1 MTLQRP
7 TPWEGRNDQDEE
19 PFGRRWH
26 HRVVMANTETHLVRS
41 ESIGLLGFACDLG
54 VKRNLGRQGAAEGPM
69 ALRDKL
75 RNLAWHWG
83 NRKLVDFGDIK
94 IEDEDLETGQAQL
107 SEEIVKAIPEVSRLL
122 VVGGGHETAFGSF
135 AGLQKAL
142 GPEASI
148 GIINLD
154 AHFDL
159 RRPGFQGSSSGTPF
173 YQAQTLTGTKNFHYY
188 CLGLSRESNTESLF
202 RRAQEW
208 GVMYRFDHEMTLT
221 DMPQLQADLFAFTEP
236 LDALYLTVDLDVLPH
251 YQAPGVSAPA
261 ARGVDLAVIEKTID
275 LVIDSAKQCRLG
287 LPLVEI
293 SELNPMYDQ
302 QGVTASTAAMLAC
315 RMLGPI

>member
-1 MTLQRP
+1 MTLQNP
-7 TPWEGRNDQDEE
+7 TPWQGRNDQEE
-19 PFGRRWH
+19 APFGRRWH
-26 HRVVMANTETHLVRS
+26 HQVVMANTESHLMS
-41 ESIGLLGFACDLG
+41 SDSIGLLGFACDLG
-54 VKRNLGRQGAAEGPM
+54 VKRNLGRQGAAEGPL

-75 RNLAWHWG
+75 RNLAWNG
-83 NRKLVDFGDIK
+83 GDRKLVDFGDVK
-94 IEDEDLETGQAQL
+94 VEGEDLEAGQARL
-107 SEEIVKAIPEVSRLL
+107 AEEIGRAVPRISRLL
-122 VVGGGHETAFGSF
+122 VVGGGHETALGSF
-135 AGLQKAL
+135 AGLRKAL

-159 RRPGFQGSSSGTPF
+159 RRPGPQGTSSGTPF
-173 YQAQTLTGTKNFHYY
+173 FQAQSLAGAKNFHYY
-188 CLGLSRESNTESLF
+188 CLGISREANTEGLF

-208 GVMYRFDHEMTLT
+208 GVKYCFDHEMTLA
-221 DMPQLQADLFAFTEP
+221 DMPQLQEDLCAFAGT

-275 LVIDSAKQCRLG
+275 LVIASAQQCRFG

-302 QGVTASTAAMLAC
+302 QGVSARTAAMLAC